1 MSTRDLPHSFSE
13 LSYGWVKR
21 IRAEFTVG
29 KSKEQ
34 LLAEDCHSTTDED
47 SEVVTSVK
55 ANSLWP
61 AFASGAGLFSDG
73 YVNNSI
79 STVLF
84 CLKKIYPD
92 EITKSNAINNIASIA
107 FVGTVVGQLG
117 FGYIS
122 DRIARK
128 GGMMAANVMLIFF
141 TLMCAV
147 GSWGL
152 PSKGFSLVL
161 LYGDSFWG

>member
-1 MSTRDLPHSFSE
+1 MKLLLTLQICLLEIYLIVFRVE
-13 LSYGWVKR
+13 LWLGER

-34 LLAEDCHSTTDED
+34 LLAEDYHSTTDED

-84 CLKKIYPD
+84 
-92 EITKSNAINNIASIA
+92 
-107 FVGTVVGQLG
+107 V
-117 FGYIS
+117 
-122 DRIARK
+122 
-128 GGMMAANVMLIFF
+128 
-141 TLMCAV
+141 
-147 GSWGL
+147 
-152 PSKGFSLVL
+152 
-161 LYGDSFWG
+161 

>member
-34 LLAEDCHSTTDED
+34 LLAEDYHSTTDED

-61 AFASGAGLFSDG
+61 AFLEQDYF
-73 YVNNSI
+73 
-79 STVLF
+79 
-84 CLKKIYPD
+84 P
-92 EITKSNAINNIASIA
+92 
-107 FVGTVVGQLG
+107 
-117 FGYIS
+117 
-122 DRIARK
+122 
-128 GGMMAANVMLIFF
+128 MVMLII
-141 TLMCAV
+141 
-147 GSWGL
+147 
-152 PSKGFSLVL
+152 PLVRCFL
-161 LYGDSFWG
+161 FEENLS